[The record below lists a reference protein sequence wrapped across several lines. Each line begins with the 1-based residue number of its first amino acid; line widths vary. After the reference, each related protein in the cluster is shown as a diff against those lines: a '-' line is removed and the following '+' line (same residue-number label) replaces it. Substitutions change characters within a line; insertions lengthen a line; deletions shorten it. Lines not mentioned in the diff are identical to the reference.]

1 MDNSKFAGPYRT
13 LSTLIK
19 HRRNHFITGV
29 LFAGCVMLAC
39 TTDVPISEE
48 KLVMERSDEPVED
61 STSVP
66 TVQGNTDVP
75 AFALDPSWPA
85 PIANDQSHGPDLTR
99 NAMSI
104 AVDPRDH
111 VWILQTPTREERDDE
126 LAGTSQTSRIFE
138 FDSAGNFVRGWGGPS
153 TSSSWMEEPDSVL
166 PYPSGTPAEHGMF
179 IDHQNN
185 IWVTGNGH
193 VALKFSSHGELLLQI
208 GTLGTTSGSN
218 DTQLLGNSCELT
230 IDPTT
235 NEVYVADGYIN
246 RRVIVFDALSGDYKR
261 HWGAYG
267 NRPIDFRL
275 LDNGL
280 YADSIELHDPEGPV
294 QQQFLAVHCV
304 RVSKDGLVYVCDR
317 QRNRVQV
324 FQRDGTFVTEVSLAE
339 GTPAELGF
347 PAGIGSVNFGSAS
360 TVGFSVDAEQ
370 EFLYVGDNM
379 NAKIWIL
386 RRRNLQ
392 LLGSID
398 TKAQANHY
406 LSVDSAGNIYNSGLQ
421 KFMLQSIR

>member
-1 MDNSKFAGPYRT
+1 MDNSKSAGPCRT

-19 HRRNHFITGV
+19 YKHNHFITGV
-29 LFAGCVMLAC
+29 LFISGVMLGC
-39 TTDVPISEE
+39 TTDVPMSEE
-48 KLVMERSDEPVED
+48 NLGVEQAD
-61 STSVP
+61 APLEGSPSVP

-75 AFALDPSWPA
+75 TFALAPSWPA
-85 PIANDQSHGPDLTR
+85 PIVSDQSHGPDLTR

-126 LAGTSQTSRIFE
+126 LAEISETPRIFE
-138 FDSAGNFVRGWGGPS
+138 FDSAGNFVRGWGGPN

-193 VALKFSSHGELLLQI
+193 VALKFSLDGELLLQI

-235 NEVYVADGYIN
+235 NEVYIADGYIN

-280 YADSIELHDPEGPV
+280 YADSTELHDPEGPV

-304 RVSKDGLVYVCDR
+304 RVSRDGLVYVCDR

-324 FQRDGTFVTEVSLAE
+324 FQRDGTFVTEVSIAA

-360 TVGFSVDAEQ
+360 TIGFSADAEQ

-379 NAKIWIL
+379 NAKIWIF
-386 RRRNLQ
+386 RRLTLE
-392 LLGSID
+392 LLSSLN
-398 TKAQANHY
+398 TKSQANHY

-421 KFMLQSIR
+421 KFMLQGIR